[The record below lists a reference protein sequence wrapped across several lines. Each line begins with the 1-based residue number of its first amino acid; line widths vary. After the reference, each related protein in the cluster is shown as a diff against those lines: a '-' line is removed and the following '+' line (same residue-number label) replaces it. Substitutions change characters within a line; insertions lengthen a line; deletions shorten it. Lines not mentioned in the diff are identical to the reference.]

1 MVIKVDMKN
10 VLEARLSKEDFIVAY
25 LKIWNGALKLTD
37 KELSI
42 VVEIIKLYFSYIDQG
57 VKEPALSELVFRL
70 KNIQK
75 LRDDLNISKQ
85 NWTNYKVRLQEKK
98 VVLNS
103 LEGQTLNPLLFPKE
117 ELTFKFE
124 II

>member
-1 MVIKVDMKN
+1 MKS
-10 VLEARLSKEDFIVAY
+10 VLEAKLSRDDFIVAY

-37 KELSI
+37 KEFSI
-42 VVEIIKLYFSYIDQG
+42 VVEIVKLYMSYIDQG

-70 KNIQK
+70 KNMQK
-75 LRDDLNISKQ
+75 LREDLSISKQ
-85 NWTNYKVRLQEKK
+85 NWTNYKARLLEKK
-98 VVLNS
+98 IVLGAK
-103 LEGQTLNPLLFPKE
+103 EGQILNPLLYPKE